1 MVKKKRVYLI
11 SGAIFF
17 FILFYIFS
25 SLYSLKKNQRN
36 LEDSDSDF
44 ERQIY
49 RLEDNLED
57 KIKELESRIEN
68 LES

>member
-11 SGAIFF
+11 SGAILF
-17 FILFYIFS
+17 FILFYILS

-57 KIKELESRIEN
+57 KIKELESRIED
-68 LES
+68 LE